1 MSAAAVKKK
10 GKNKMKV
17 INKQRNSKMCIVCG
31 MENPIGLKAQFY
43 NMEDESVMTIFK
55 YREEFQ
61 SFPQRVHGG
70 LIATM
75 LDELGLRALWAKK
88 KSEDIFGVTVSIEIK
103 YRKPV
108 PYDETLIGKGSVK
121 KETSRC
127 IAACT
132 ELFDKNGQLLANAEV
147 KYMKSDV
154 NKISKEVDSHEE
166 MCYLIDDD
174 IKEIEFEN

>member
-1 MSAAAVKKK
+1 M
-10 GKNKMKV
+10 
-17 INKQRNSKMCIVCG
+17 
-31 MENPIGLKAQFY
+31 
-43 NMEDESVMTIFK
+43 
-55 YREEFQ
+55 
-61 SFPQRVHGG
+61 
-70 LIATM
+70 
-75 LDELGLRALWAKK
+75 WAKK

-121 KETSRC
+121 KETSRF
-127 IAACT
+127 IVACT

>member
-1 MSAAAVKKK
+1 
-10 GKNKMKV
+10 
-17 INKQRNSKMCIVCG
+17 MCIVCG
-31 MENPIGLKAQFY
+31 MDNTIGLKAQFY

-55 YREEFQ
+55 YIEEFQ

-108 PYDETLIGKGSVK
+108 PYDETLIGK
-121 KETSRC
+121 
-127 IAACT
+127 
-132 ELFDKNGQLLANAEV
+132 
-147 KYMKSDV
+147 
-154 NKISKEVDSHEE
+154 
-166 MCYLIDDD
+166 
-174 IKEIEFEN
+174 

>member
-121 KETSRC
+121 KETSRF
-127 IAACT
+127 IATCT

-154 NKISKEVDSHEE
+154 NEISKEVDSHEE

>member
-17 INKQRNSKMCIVCG
+17 MSKQRNSKMCIVCG

-121 KETSRC
+121 KETSRF

-132 ELFDKNGQLLANAEV
+132 ELFDKNGHLLANAEV

-154 NKISKEVDSHEE
+154 NEISKEVDSHEE

>member
-1 MSAAAVKKK
+1 M
-10 GKNKMKV
+10 
-17 INKQRNSKMCIVCG
+17 
-31 MENPIGLKAQFY
+31 
-43 NMEDESVMTIFK
+43 
-55 YREEFQ
+55 
-61 SFPQRVHGG
+61 
-70 LIATM
+70 
-75 LDELGLRALWAKK
+75 
-88 KSEDIFGVTVSIEIK
+88 
-103 YRKPV
+103 

-121 KETSRC
+121 KETSRF
-127 IAACT
+127 IVACT